1 MGDRGASST
10 RLTSLPRF
18 SFRNCPI
25 QGQCAAWGNS
35 QIYPPGSPQAEESLR
50 KAAAKV
56 KGKRVREGRRLLKPS
71 PEQPTDK
78 NRLCGRSHILGPR
91 CEGVTTFLP
100 LPVPFSPKARGLQA
114 SCPPLCIYAHVDTSI
129 LPLQLASGAICDPAG
144 PTQPTL
150 DMKTTAS
157 WDLFPKVSH
166 KPPLTQDVSTGRMWQ
181 RSSKRPLAGSHG
193 SPALM

>member
-1 MGDRGASST
+1 MDCGQGVGDRGASST

-25 QGQCAAWGNS
+25 QGQCAALGNS
-35 QIYPPGSPQAEESLR
+35 QIYLSGSPQAEEALR

-56 KGKRVREGRRLLKPS
+56 KGKRVHEGRRLKPS

-114 SCPPLCIYAHVDTSI
+114 SCPPYAFMHMLTPVFCLFSYPQGPYVTQQVPHS
-129 LPLQLASGAICDPAG
+129 PL
-144 PTQPTL
+144 
-150 DMKTTAS
+150 
-157 WDLFPKVSH
+157 
-166 KPPLTQDVSTGRMWQ
+166 
-181 RSSKRPLAGSHG
+181 
-193 SPALM
+193 